1 MKALQEK
8 GQFPA
13 TASNTQFGQSDT
25 GSEFIQI
32 TFTTDEHET
41 ITAWRYLTPA
51 AFEYTVQ
58 NLREVFG
65 IDNDAEKW
73 PSQIDGKRCSIVT
86 EFEQYDGKDRL
97 KVRYINTEGG
107 GTKAPKPISNQAA
120 FLRDMT
126 QRTKMLPHATGNTPR
141 PTPARPPTRQT
152 PPPASIADED
162 VPF

>member
-86 EFEQYDGKDRL
+86 EFEQYDGKTASKSATSTPKAAARRL
-97 KVRYINTEGG
+97 QNRSAIR
-107 GTKAPKPISNQAA
+107 
-120 FLRDMT
+120 LRFS
-126 QRTKMLPHATGNTPR
+126 A
-141 PTPARPPTRQT
+141 
-152 PPPASIADED
+152 I
-162 VPF
+162 